1 MNGPKKH
8 MPISVSF
15 VKSLCFKIVWP
26 NLPFHIHHRGDEHE
40 SR

>member
-15 VKSLCFKIVWP
+15 VKSLCSKIVWP